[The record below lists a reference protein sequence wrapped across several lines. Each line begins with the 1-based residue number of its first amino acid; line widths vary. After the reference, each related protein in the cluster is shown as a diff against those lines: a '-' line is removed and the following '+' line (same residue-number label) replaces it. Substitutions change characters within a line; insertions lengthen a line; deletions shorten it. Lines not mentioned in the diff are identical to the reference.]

1 MAYIKPTTFAELLN
15 DFLTLNTF
23 EVQGRFHD
31 ESELLK
37 AEAKVEAHNEG
48 LKDGYRAG
56 FKTGVKYFYERFY
69 EHFNENPKSGDI
81 NKVLLDTLNDI
92 EMEIG

>member
-1 MAYIKPTTFAELLN
+1 MAYIKPTSFAELLN

-37 AEAKVEAHNEG
+37 AEAEVEAHNEG
-48 LKDGYRAG
+48 LEDGYRAG
-56 FKTGVKYFYERFY
+56 FKTGVKYFYERLH
-69 EHFNENPKSGDI
+69 EHLNENPKSGDI

-92 EMEIG
+92 KMEIG

>member
-15 DFLTLNTF
+15 DFLTLNAF

-37 AEAKVEAHNEG
+37 AEATVEARNEG
-48 LKDGYRAG
+48 LEDGYRAG
-56 FKTGVKYFYERFY
+56 FKTGVKYFYEKVY
-69 EHFNENPKSGDI
+69 EHLNDNPKSGDI

-92 EMEIG
+92 KMEID